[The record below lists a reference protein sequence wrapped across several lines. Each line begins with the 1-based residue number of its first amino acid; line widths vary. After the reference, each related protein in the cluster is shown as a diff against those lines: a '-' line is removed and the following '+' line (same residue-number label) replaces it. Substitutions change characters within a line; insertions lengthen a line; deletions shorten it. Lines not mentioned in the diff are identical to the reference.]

1 MKHIIGEKIC
11 IELTIL
17 CFETGKRNFYHRFF
31 LLGMEIPGL
40 RAWLIRFQ

>member
-11 IELTIL
+11 IELTIFMFL
-17 CFETGKRNFYHRFF
+17 SRDAEFLHRFF

-40 RAWLIRFQ
+40 SAW